1 MNIMGKYMHKLK
13 PHGSGL
19 GSVTSGGKK
28 GGFIKENVIVRDSKS
43 SGSNQYDKNGK

>member
-1 MNIMGKYMHKLK
+1 MGTKTHNLK
-13 PHGSGL
+13 PYGSGL

-43 SGSNQYDKNGK
+43 SGPNQYDKNGK

>member
-28 GGFIKENVIVRDSKS
+28 RGLENVIVRDSKS